1 MEIDKEIQKIIDDYV
16 EKIAENEE
24 ALLKLKSDIDQIIH
38 NSENELI
45 ELENNL
51 DQKFNT
57 NVLSEEEYLNLFKK
71 NKENILSK
79 TKQKMDELLSSLA

>member
-24 ALLKLKSDIDQIIH
+24 ALLKLKYDIDQIIH
-38 NSENELI
+38 NSEKELI

-57 NVLSEEEYLNLFKK
+57 NVLSEEEYLTLFKK

-79 TKQKMDELLSSLA
+79 TKQKMDELLASLA

>member
-1 MEIDKEIQKIIDDYV
+1 MEIDKEIQKVIDDYV
-16 EKIAENEE
+16 EKISENEE

-38 NSENELI
+38 NSEKELI

-57 NVLSEEEYLNLFKK
+57 NVLSEEEYLKLFKN

-79 TKQKMDELLSSLA
+79 TKQKMDELLASLS